1 MTEELTREYLL
12 TKLAYDRSTGFFTW
26 RETKG
31 RARAGMRAGNTN
43 WNGYRRIKVSG
54 RFYAEHRLVWLVEHG
69 EFPTQ
74 EIDHRDRVR
83 GNNQIDN
90 LRLVSRKT
98 NMQNTGTNTRNSS
111 GFKGVGFSKAT
122 QKWRAFIGHNGKI
135 KALGY
140 FPTPELAHEAYLEA
154 RKKFFEINS

>member
-1 MTEELTREYLL
+1 
-12 TKLAYDRSTGFFTW
+12 
-26 RETKG
+26 
-31 RARAGMRAGNTN
+31 MRAGNTN

-98 NMQNTGTNTRNSS
+98 NMENTGTNTRNTS
-111 GFKGVGFSKAT
+111 GFKGVGFSKAM

-140 FPTPELAHEAYLEA
+140 FPTPELAHAAYLEA